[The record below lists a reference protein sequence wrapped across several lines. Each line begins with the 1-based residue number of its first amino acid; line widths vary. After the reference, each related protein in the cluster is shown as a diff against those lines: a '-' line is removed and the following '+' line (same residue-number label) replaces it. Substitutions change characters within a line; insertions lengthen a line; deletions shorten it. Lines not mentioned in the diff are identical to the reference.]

1 MCFRLIYSLSDPH
14 NMAFITITILRYI
27 THAAFIWFRF
37 NVQDLV
43 ASSGELV
50 EDNKLNTPH
59 LTIPYRDS

>member
-1 MCFRLIYSLSDPH
+1 
-14 NMAFITITILRYI
+14 MAFITITILRYI